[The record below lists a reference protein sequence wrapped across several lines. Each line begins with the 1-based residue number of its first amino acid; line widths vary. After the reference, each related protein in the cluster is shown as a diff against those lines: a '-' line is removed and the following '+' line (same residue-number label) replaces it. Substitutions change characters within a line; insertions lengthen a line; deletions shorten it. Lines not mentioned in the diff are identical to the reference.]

1 MSQFVTEEV
10 EDQVRGSRI
19 AKHVVMRSIL
29 KEYMEDGEGKS
40 LDDLMMRIYQL
51 FYDSSMVDAL
61 FSDIQER
68 EKQKQELQEMDLED
82 IAFMAFG
89 EETGEVGSAET
100 EFFSLLEADDSAFQ
114 SMVAL
119 SETIPYEEVYKVMKE
134 ANVVIIIEFF
144 SALQGSTSSLWETIL
159 EFTDVDKKEILDV
172 FSLFAEKQ
180 IEKSTQKDD
189 QFGKDLGSSVLNLDI
204 ADKSF
209 SIFIYTPAKWL
220 DKGQLHR
227 LSLGLMIQDER
238 AKYVSVMSTHISK
251 KLNEI
256 VETILGTTGEDLSNV
271 PFRFVDLT
279 VRKTLRSQ
287 VKEIAEY
294 IARCSLALDQIQS
307 SSTEI

>member
-10 EDQVRGSRI
+10 EDQVRGARI

-29 KEYMEDGEGKS
+29 KEYMENGEGKS
-40 LDDLMMRIYQL
+40 LDDLMLRIYQL
-51 FYDSSMVDAL
+51 FYDSSMVDSL

-89 EETGEVGSAET
+89 EETGAVGSAET
-100 EFFSLLEADDSAFQ
+100 EFVSLLEADDSAFQ

-119 SETIPYEEVYKVMKE
+119 SETIPYEEVYNVMKE
-134 ANVVIIIEFF
+134 ANVVIIIDFF

-180 IEKSTQKDD
+180 IEKSTKKED
-189 QFGKDLGSSVLNLDI
+189 QIGKDLGSSVLNLDI

-256 VETILGTTGEDLSNV
+256 TETILGTTGEDLSNV

-287 VKEIAEY
+287 VKGIAEY

-307 SSTEI
+307 SGTEI

>member
-40 LDDLMMRIYQL
+40 LEDLMMRIYQL

-89 EETGEVGSAET
+89 EETGEVGAAET
-100 EFFSLLEADDSAFQ
+100 EFVSLLEADESAFQ

-134 ANVVIIIEFF
+134 ANAVIIIDFF

-189 QFGKDLGSSVLNLDI
+189 QFGKDLGSSVLNIDI

-294 IARCSLALDQIQS
+294 IARCSLALDQIQTS
-307 SSTEI
+307 GTEI

>member
-10 EDQVRGSRI
+10 EDQVRGARI

-89 EETGEVGSAET
+89 EEVGETSSAET
-100 EFFSLLEADDSAFQ
+100 EFVSLLEADASTFQ

-119 SETIPYEEVYKVMKE
+119 SETIPYEEVYNVMKE
-134 ANVVIIIEFF
+134 ANVVIIIDFF

-180 IEKSTQKDD
+180 IEESTQKDD
-189 QFGKDLGSSVLNLDI
+189 QFGKDLGSSVLNLEV

-256 VETILGTTGEDLSNV
+256 TETILGTTGEDLSNV